1 MSEQI
6 VFLYEISAIT
16 EEVSA
21 DMKKKHPSIIKYY
34 ESIQSTHL
42 MSNNLMVK
50 YLKLLNI
57 FPLSKEKRKKILIEC
72 GSASNHSRK

>member
-6 VFLYEISAIT
+6 VFSYEISAIN
-16 EEVSA
+16 EEVSVDV

-50 YLKLLNI
+50 YLKLLYI
-57 FPLSKEKRKKILIEC
+57 FLLSKEKREKK
-72 GSASNHSRK
+72 